1 MINIKE
7 FILLSD
13 ITMAPRYE
21 ICVGLEKGHKT
32 TKNTLKVENVTF
44 ERKGFLR
51 FFFYLRLSLARP
63 RER

>member
-1 MINIKE
+1 MINFKE

-44 ERKGFLR
+44 KTRLNVCFCLR
-51 FFFYLRLSLARP
+51 PSLARP